1 MTTIK
6 EIFKF
11 LPERSFKA
19 SEEASLQKKANQVKI
34 LVAVYRKEVHKK
46 VNHQAHPLS
55 IMLVIEERKLIH
67 LILQTHLIITG
78 TMMTLQSMVVEES
91 LKLDQIQAKILHLKK
106 KKEPVQEA
114 QTHQKVV
121 QAHRKK
127 KIL

>member
-11 LPERSFKA
+11 LRERSFKA

-34 LVAVYRKEVHKK
+34 LVAVNRKEVHKK

-55 IMLVIEERKLIH
+55 IMLAIEESKLIH
-67 LILQTHLIITG
+67 LILQTHLIIMG
-78 TMMTLQSMVVEES
+78 TMMILQSMAMES
-91 LKLDQIQAKILHLKK
+91 LRLNQIQAKILHLKK
-106 KKEPVQEA
+106 KKELVQEA
-114 QTHQKVV
+114 QTHRKVV
-121 QAHRKK
+121 QAHKKK

>member
-11 LPERSFKA
+11 LRERSFKA

-78 TMMTLQSMVVEES
+78 TMMTLQSMVMES